1 MVSAKA
7 RLATALALPSTP
19 REEGGGT
26 PLSSSEPGPGSSAV
40 IFLASST
47 ALLLVHRLVDLDE
60 LAVGQLPDDA
70 RLVAVQQLLPVL
82 TLQAQAPAERGH
94 SSVSLAG

>member
-7 RLATALALPSTP
+7 RLAAALALPSTP

-47 ALLLVHRLVDLDE
+47 ARFSSFTGWWTSMNSPLGSCLMM
-60 LAVGQLPDDA
+60 PD
-70 RLVAVQQLLPVL
+70 
-82 TLQAQAPAERGH
+82 
-94 SSVSLAG
+94 S